1 MGRDYK
7 ASVSPGKA
15 HQVLKLLCPVVL
27 LLKRGRSA
35 IADLP
40 SCDFRCWL
48 YSHAYKPSY
57 LGVSTVTMSRNQR
70 TSPDEEPSPSGSTG
84 CDGSAR
90 IRWHKMSP
98 MEAVARDVY
107 CAPIAITGLEHLP
120 RHIPKKRFD
129 ELCEDRDIPIYA
141 NAVRIIRLWNSGQ
154 RVATYELAREA
165 GTDIPGY
172 TAWCLEEEVGP
183 DNFWTML
190 RQQASP
196 PIQTDRDLFALW
208 IVARDRRT
216 EEVKARAE
224 AYFRQAAASP

>member
-1 MGRDYK
+1 
-7 ASVSPGKA
+7 
-15 HQVLKLLCPVVL
+15 
-27 LLKRGRSA
+27 
-35 IADLP
+35 
-40 SCDFRCWL
+40 
-48 YSHAYKPSY
+48 
-57 LGVSTVTMSRNQR
+57 
-70 TSPDEEPSPSGSTG
+70 
-84 CDGSAR
+84 
-90 IRWHKMSP
+90 MSP
-98 MEAVARDVY
+98 LEAVARDVY

-129 ELCEDRDIPIYA
+129 ELCEDHDIPIYA
-141 NAVRIIRLWNSGQ
+141 NAVRIIRLWNSNQ

-196 PIQTDRDLFALW
+196 PIQTDRDLYALW

-224 AYFRQAAASP
+224 AFFLRAAASPYPAEEAHRTP

>member
-1 MGRDYK
+1 
-7 ASVSPGKA
+7 
-15 HQVLKLLCPVVL
+15 
-27 LLKRGRSA
+27 
-35 IADLP
+35 
-40 SCDFRCWL
+40 
-48 YSHAYKPSY
+48 
-57 LGVSTVTMSRNQR
+57 
-70 TSPDEEPSPSGSTG
+70 
-84 CDGSAR
+84 
-90 IRWHKMSP
+90 MSP
-98 MEAVARDVY
+98 LEAVARDVY

-129 ELCEDRDIPIYA
+129 ELCEDHGIPIYA
-141 NAVRIIRLWNSGQ
+141 NAVRIIRLWNSNQ

-196 PIQTDRDLFALW
+196 PIQTDRDLLALW
-208 IVARDRRT
+208 IVARDRRS

-224 AYFRQAAASP
+224 AFFLQAAASP